1 MQSRRRLTPTHK
13 ISLAVSMAFVLLAGM
28 WVSGKST
35 AVPAPA
41 TFKLDPQSLVSD
53 DSPAGTT
60 QSSNNSD
67 GDAKGPLAV
76 DYEIQKG
83 DTLSEIF
90 EDKGIPAALLQHIL
104 EADSEYLSLE
114 TLMPG
119 KVLTFRYNDE
129 HQLTALDLQLDPA
142 RKVSFVRQDDD
153 SFIHQQVESKTHWE
167 SQILTGEIRGSFYAS
182 GLKAGLSEAQV
193 ASLSHLLKNKLN
205 FRRDLRAGDT
215 FAVMVGHE
223 ITEEDQAT
231 GQMRIE
237 AVSLSRGK
245 HVYNAFLYNDGNY
258 YDENGESILPAFLRW
273 PTARHFR
280 VSSPFNPKRLHPVTG
295 RRAPHNGVDLAT
307 PSGTPV
313 RSTGDGVVTRIG
325 NHPYAGKYIDIDHNG
340 SFETRYLHLSKIMVK
355 RGERV
360 KRGEK
365 IALSGNT
372 GRTTG
377 PHLHFEFH
385 VKGRPVNPLTA
396 DIPTA
401 ASVPRKDLASFKS
414 QVHQQLALMRAATDP
429 ASLVATGPD
438 QGSDTAT
445 N

>member
-1 MQSRRRLTPTHK
+1 MQPRRRFSSAHK
-13 ISLAVSMAFVLLAGM
+13 VSLAAGMAFVLLAGM

-35 AVPAPA
+35 AVPSPA
-41 TFKLDPQSLVSD
+41 TFRLDPQSLAAD
-53 DSPAGTT
+53 DTASG
-60 QSSNNSD
+60 NNQAPD
-67 GDAKGPLAV
+67 EVRTDKRPLAV
-76 DYEIQKG
+76 DYEIRKG
-83 DTLSEIF
+83 DTLSQIF
-90 EDKGIPAALLQHIL
+90 EEKGIPATLLQHIL

-119 KVLTFRYNDE
+119 KVLTFRYNDQ
-129 HQLTALDLQLDPA
+129 HHLTEFDLQLDPA
-142 RKVSFVRQDDD
+142 RKVSFVGQDDD
-153 SFIHQQVESKTHWE
+153 AFVHQQVESETHWE
-167 SQILTGEIRGSFYAS
+167 SQIFTGEIRGSFYAS
-182 GLKAGLSEAQV
+182 GIKAGLSEAQV
-193 ASLSHLLKNKLN
+193 AGLAHLLKNKLN

-223 ITEEDQAT
+223 ITEDDQAT
-231 GQMRIE
+231 GRTRIE
-237 AVSLSRGK
+237 AASLSRGR
-245 HVYNAFLYNDGNY
+245 HIYNAFLYDDGNY
-258 YDENGESILPAFLRW
+258 YDKNGESILPAFLRW
-273 PTARHFR
+273 PTTRHFR

-307 PSGTPV
+307 PTGTPV
-313 RSTGDGVVTRIG
+313 HSTGDGVVTRIG

-365 IALSGNT
+365 IALSGDT

-385 VKGRPVNPLTA
+385 AKGRPINPMTA

-401 ASVPRKDLASFKS
+401 ASVPKKDLASFKS
-414 QVHQQLALMRAATDP
+414 QVSQQLALMRAATDP
-429 ASLVATGPD
+429 TSLVATGPD
-438 QGSDTAT
+438 QRPDRAR